1 MGDMHEKMKHL
12 YIGVDLHKQ
21 HHVAVIMDCWQEKIT
36 EIKVENKPAA
46 FPAFLLDIDK
56 LVGEGLTPIFGL
68 EDVGGYGRALAQFL
82 TDHGQVVKE
91 VNPALSAAERKS
103 HVTTHKSH
111 VTTHKSD
118 SWDAECVARILV
130 NKLHSLPDAMPDDL
144 YWSIQQLVTRR
155 NGLVKAQ
162 GALKNQLHI
171 QLSYH
176 YPSYK
181 KFFSE
186 IDGKTAIAFWERYP
200 SPSNLEGLHI
210 EQLTDFLLEASN
222 NTCSTKKASDILRL
236 VKADGQTAKEY
247 QDTRDFLVR
256 SIVRDITFKKQEMR
270 KVENALRELMRL
282 LEYKLDSMPGIDL
295 VTASALIAEI
305 GDVRR
310 FPNANKLARFAGIAP
325 VYIGSGGK
333 GKERKS
339 KQGNRALHALFY
351 NLAVQQVQVAKGSK
365 LPRNPVFHAYYQR
378 KLKEGKTKGQA
389 LVCIMRRLVNIIYGM
404 MKHKTAYKLPILQEK
419 K

>member
-1 MGDMHEKMKHL
+1 M
-12 YIGVDLHKQ
+12 
-21 HHVAVIMDCWQEKIT
+21 
-36 EIKVENKPAA
+36 
-46 FPAFLLDIDK
+46 
-56 LVGEGLTPIFGL
+56 TPVFGL
-68 EDVGGYGRALAQFL
+68 EDVGGYGRALAQYL

-91 VNPALSAAERKS
+91 VNPALSYAERKS
-103 HVTTHKSH
+103 NVT
-111 VTTHKSD
+111 VQKSD
-118 SWDAECVARILV
+118 SWDAECVARILF
-130 NKLHSLPDAMPDDL
+130 NKLNQLPDAKPHDL

-155 NGLVKAQ
+155 NALVKAQ

-171 QLSYH
+171 QLSHH

-186 IDGKTAIAFWERYP
+186 VDGKTALAFWERYP
-200 SPSNLEGLHI
+200 SPSCLEGVSI
-210 EQLTDFLLEASN
+210 KQLTTFLLEVSH
-222 NTCSTKKASDILRL
+222 NTCSVKKANGILKL
-236 VKADGQTAKEY
+236 VIEEGNTTKEH
-247 QDTRDFLVR
+247 QETRNFLVE
-256 SIVRDITFKKQEMR
+256 SIVRHILFGKQEIG
-270 KVENALRELMRL
+270 KVERELKQLMSL
-282 LEYKLDSMPGIDL
+282 LDFQLDSMPGIDL

-325 VYIGSGGK
+325 VYFGSGGK
-333 GKERKS
+333 GKEQKS

-389 LVCIMRRLVNIIYGM
+389 WFVL
-404 MKHKTAYKLPILQEK
+404 
-419 K
+419 

>member
-1 MGDMHEKMKHL
+1 MNEKQKHI
-12 YIGVDLHKQ
+12 YVGVDLHKQ
-21 HHVAVIMDCWQEKIT
+21 HHVAVIINCWQEKLT
-36 EIKVENKPAA
+36 ELTLENKPSA
-46 FPAFLLDIDK
+46 FSTFLLDIDK
-56 LVGEGLTPIFGL
+56 LMEEGLTPVFGL
-68 EDVGGYGRALAQFL
+68 EDVGGYGRALAQYL

-91 VNPALSAAERKS
+91 VNPALSYAERKS
-103 HVTTHKSH
+103 HVT
-111 VTTHKSD
+111 VQKSD

-130 NKLHSLPDAMPDDL
+130 RQLSQLPEAKPHDL
-144 YWSIQQLVTRR
+144 FWSIQQLVTRR
-155 NGLVKAQ
+155 NALVKAQ

-171 QLSYH
+171 QLSHH

-186 IDGKTAIAFWERYP
+186 VDGKTALAFWERYP
-200 SPSNLEGLHI
+200 SPSCLEGVSI
-210 EQLTDFLLEASN
+210 KQLTTFLLEVSH
-222 NTCSTKKASDILRL
+222 NTCSVKKANEILKL
-236 VKADGQTAKEY
+236 VIEDGNTTKEH
-247 QDTRDFLVR
+247 QETRDFLVR
-256 SIVRDITFKKQEMR
+256 SIVRDITFKKKEMNY
-270 KVENALRELMRL
+270 VEGELKELMSL
-282 LEYKLDSMPGIDL
+282 LDFQLDSMPGIDL

-404 MKHKTAYKLPILQEK
+404 MKHKTAYELPIINNQERVS
-419 K
+419 